1 MSRAPVYEF
10 HLSRAARER
19 CRFDGMLF
27 AQTGRLVLDDPAAAR
42 RLAAALTAARG
53 GAPAASAA
61 DLYAMGLL
69 DEAMHL
75 AAARFREDRDPRALL
90 DVLPWLAGRLGGDAL
105 DRTLLHFCAEFPP
118 LAVHRGAR
126 SAREWLED
134 ETGGIPHRAVALEEL
149 ILLWLGNANPARAPY
164 RELFDDRPLAA
175 ATAYGP
181 LIALLPEYFASRPRL
196 GPRQITLLDFL
207 REPLLA
213 SPDSLFGQLDFV
225 RAEWAWLLGDMLR
238 RVLVALD
245 VLREETRWFEAREEA
260 RRRPER
266 RPFGGDSGPGAVP
279 RYRLEDAEVERF
291 SPDED
296 WMPRVVLL
304 AKSTYV
310 WLDQLAG
317 QYGRPVARLDEIPDE
332 ELDRLAD
339 FGITG
344 LWLIGLWE
352 RSRASRRIKELTGNP
367 AAAAS
372 AYSLSDYAIAAD
384 LGGEEAWRRLRDRAA
399 ARGIR
404 LASDMVPNHMG
415 LDSPWVLEH
424 PEWFLSLP
432 SSPYPAY
439 TFHGPD
445 LSADARVELK
455 IEDHYYDRSDAAV
468 VFRRVD
474 RASGAARFI
483 YHGNDGTSFPWNDT
497 AQLDYL
503 NPATREQVIRTILDV
518 ARRFPIIRFDAAMT
532 LARRHVHRLWYPEP
546 GAGGAIPSRAEH
558 GMSAEEFAR
567 AMPQEFWREVVD
579 RVAAEAPGTLLL
591 AEAFWLMEGYFVR
604 TLGMH
609 RVYNSAFM
617 NMLRDE
623 QNAHYRSAI
632 RNTVEFDPEILQRY
646 VNFMSNP
653 DEKTAVEQFGRGEKS
668 FGICTLMA
676 TLPGLPMLGHGQIE
690 GFEEQYGMEF
700 RHARRAESPDHGL
713 VAEHWRRISPLLR
726 RRHLF
731 AGAHHFRLYDCLAD
745 GGGVNEDVFAFSNRA
760 GGERALVLY
769 HNRYGEARGW
779 IRISATFAEKRADGS
794 RPLRQAPLAE
804 SLGLDTDPHAAPF
817 VRCRDLVGGQEFL
830 FRVADL
836 VARGL
841 RVELGAYGSR
851 VFLDWREVPADGRP
865 WGPMCDALGGHG
877 TADLD
882 DRLLDHEL
890 GPVQQALAA
899 VVEPLLLALAPRA
912 TSTTPVAAGA
922 TPTTPAA
929 GEPSTAR
936 LRAEFE
942 RSVLALIARAR
953 EFARSPGASF
963 AGLGPADGGIGDAP
977 AAATGAGE
985 AFIALLR
992 VPTLAAGHPIAG
1004 SADARAALPLARP
1017 DPATAGRRDTTP
1029 WAMAAIWIA
1038 ARALGLAAGPPDP
1051 CAAAT
1056 RLFDALRL
1064 RGAAHDALARLGL
1077 GRSDEERW
1085 RAAALVRAALA
1096 HAAWRPGGD
1105 PGATPPWR
1113 DDADARWLIGTHE
1126 SGGVG
1131 WFRREDHARFVW
1143 WQALPALLLA
1153 AAPATPSAPALD
1165 AIEAWVASELGAAEA
1180 AGWRLDA
1187 LLNRAGQPSLPSRAR
1202 SARPANARDEEAG

>member
-1 MSRAPVYEF
+1 
-10 HLSRAARER
+10 
-19 CRFDGMLF
+19 
-27 AQTGRLVLDDPAAAR
+27 
-42 RLAAALTAARG
+42 
-53 GAPAASAA
+53 
-61 DLYAMGLL
+61 
-69 DEAMHL
+69 
-75 AAARFREDRDPRALL
+75 
-90 DVLPWLAGRLGGDAL
+90 
-105 DRTLLHFCAEFPP
+105 
-118 LAVHRGAR
+118 
-126 SAREWLED
+126 LED
-134 ETGGIPHRAVALEEL
+134 ETGRVPHRAVALEEL
-149 ILLWLGNANPARAPY
+149 ILLWLGNGNPARAPY

-175 ATAYGP
+175 DTAYGP
-181 LIALLPEYFASRPRL
+181 LTALLPEYFAARPRF
-196 GPRQITLLDFL
+196 GPRQLTLLDFL
-207 REPLLA
+207 RAPLLA
-213 SPDSLFGQLDFV
+213 SPGSLFGQLDFV
-225 RAEWAWLLGDMLR
+225 SAEWAWLLGGLLR
-238 RVLVALD
+238 RLLVALD
-245 VLREETRWFEAREEA
+245 VLREETRWFEAREQA
-260 RRRPER
+260 RRRAER

-317 QYGRPVARLDEIPDE
+317 RYGRPVARLDEIPDE

-399 ARGIR
+399 GRGIR

-432 SSPYPAY
+432 ASPYPAY

-474 RASGAARFI
+474 RGSGAARFI

-532 LARRHVHRLWYPEP
+532 LARRHVQRLWYPEP
-546 GAGGAIPSRAEH
+546 GAGGAIPSRAEQ

-567 AMPQEFWREVVD
+567 AMPHEFWREVVD

-623 QNAHYRSAI
+623 QNASYRSAI

-653 DEKTAVEQFGRGEKS
+653 DEKTAVEQFGRGEKY

-700 RHARRAESPDHGL
+700 RQAQRAESPDHGL

-731 AGAHHFRLYDCLAD
+731 AGAHHFRLYECFAD
-745 GGGVNEDVFAFSNRA
+745 GGGVTEDVFAFSNRA

-769 HNRYGEARGW
+769 HNRYAEARGW
-779 IRISATFAEKRADGS
+779 IRMSAAFAEKRADGS

-804 SLGLDTDPHAAPF
+804 SLGLDTGPHAAPF

-836 VARGL
+836 AARGL

-865 WGPMCDALGGHG
+865 WGQVCDALGGQG
-877 TADLD
+877 TANLD
-882 DRLLDHEL
+882 EGLLDCEL
-890 GPVQQALAA
+890 GPVRQALAA
-899 VVEPLLLALAPRA
+899 VVEPLLRALAPPA
-912 TSTTPVAAGA
+912 TSAAPV
-922 TPTTPAA
+922 AA
-929 GEPSTAR
+929 GEPSTAAP
-936 LRAEFE
+936 RAEFE

-953 EFARSPGASF
+953 EFAHGPGAPF
-963 AGLGPADGGIGDAP
+963 AGLSPAGAAFGDGS
-977 AAATGAGE
+977 AAATEAGE
-985 AFIALLR
+985 AFTALLR
-992 VPTLAAGHPIAG
+992 VPTMVAGHSIAR
-1004 SADARAALPLARP
+1004 SAGARSALPLARP
-1017 DPATAGRRDTTP
+1017 DPTTAGGRDTIP

-1038 ARALGLAAGPPDP
+1038 TRALGLAAGPPDP

-1056 RLFDALRL
+1056 RLFDTLRL
-1064 RGAAHDALARLGL
+1064 RGAAHDALVRLDPG
-1077 GRSDEERW
+1077 GSDEERW

-1096 HAAWRPGGD
+1096 HAAWGPGGD
-1105 PGATPPWR
+1105 PGAPPPWR
-1113 DDADARWLIGTHE
+1113 DDADARWLIGVHE
-1126 SGGVG
+1126 SGGER
-1131 WFRREDHARFVW
+1131 WFRREAYAHLIRWF
-1143 WQALPALLLA
+1143 ALPALLRA
-1153 AAPATPSAPALD
+1153 AASPASGVALD
-1165 AIEAWVASELGAAEA
+1165 AIDQWATMWLATAEASGWRFPALLGPTGPAETRPGAGAASN
-1180 AGWRLDA
+1180 D
-1187 LLNRAGQPSLPSRAR
+1187 
-1202 SARPANARDEEAG
+1202 